1 MMEAPKEQWE
11 KNISRRAENV
21 TFPGHHYIVQHTSY
35 HTEKKLG
42 I

>member
-1 MMEAPKEQWE
+1 MMEAPKGQWE
-11 KNISRRAENV
+11 NTSRRAENV
-21 TFPGHHYIVQHTSY
+21 TFPGYHYIVQHTSY